1 MPARRVP
8 GDAVFTPGRVTEG
21 GETTVR
27 TVSAASASKTSPGGT
42 GDIGSIRYVSDRR
55 RADSEC
61 WARDAAGRRP
71 RLRSARVENRL
82 ELPVRKG
89 RHRRLA
95 RWSRR
100 GSPARQPRLGT
111 PLRRGGSY
119 GAAIYAS
126 IDDDPTC
133 EQEKQLVA
141 PYIRGWESVLG
152 RHRVGRY
159 ANSKA
164 IESALQDGLGS
175 WFWQHNWGP
184 PGRVAHPAAH
194 RHQVEVDP
202 RQVAGVGST
211 SITSTRPVSGGG
223 TAEHYRPVRFAS
235 KLPVA
240 AAAAGCVGPARA
252 GPRVDAP
259 RCR

>member
-1 MPARRVP
+1 MQLV
-8 GDAVFTPGRVTEG
+8 D
-21 GETTVR
+21 
-27 TVSAASASKTSPGGT
+27 
-42 GDIGSIRYVSDRR
+42 
-55 RADSEC
+55 
-61 WARDAAGRRP
+61 ARDFDQPGLKIVSNYQYGKADTADWLGGPAAGLRP
-71 RLRSARVENRL
+71 ANRDW
-82 ELPVRKG
+82 EL
-89 RHRRLA
+89 HFA
-95 RWSRR
+95 
-100 GSPARQPRLGT
+100 A
-111 PLRRGGSY
+111 GGSY